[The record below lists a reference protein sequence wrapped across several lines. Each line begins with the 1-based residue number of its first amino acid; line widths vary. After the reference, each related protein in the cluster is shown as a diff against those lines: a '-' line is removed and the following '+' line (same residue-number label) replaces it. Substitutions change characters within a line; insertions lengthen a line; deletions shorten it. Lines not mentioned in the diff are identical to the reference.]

1 MHTETDK
8 RFGNIQFNS
17 NARLKNLSVRIKPDG
32 IIVNMPLH
40 LTKEKALK
48 FVNDNAEKIISKQKL
63 ISDKKESNSL
73 IINSDTKLKTL
84 SFETNVIFAERKN
97 LHFLLKNGILNIE
110 VPHNFV
116 FENGQ
121 KDIWNGINYFL
132 KKEAK
137 RLLPSRL
144 AQLAQHYNFKFASV
158 KIQSAKTQWGSCSG
172 AKDINLS
179 MYLML
184 LPSHLIDYVL
194 LHELCHT
201 IEMNHSEH
209 FWALMNKVTNN
220 KSKQLRAE
228 LKKYSMP

>member
-48 FVNDNAEKIISKQKL
+48 FVNDNAEKIINKQKS

-73 IINSDTKLKTL
+73 IINSETKLKTL
-84 SFETNVIFAERKN
+84 SFETHVIFAERKN
-97 LHFLLKNGILNIE
+97 LHFLLKEGILNIE
-110 VPHNFV
+110 VPPNFA
-116 FENGQ
+116 FEKGQ
-121 KDIWNGINYFL
+121 SDIWNGINYFL

-137 RLLPSRL
+137 RLLPGRL
-144 AQLAQHYNFKFASV
+144 TQLAQFHNFKFSSV
-158 KIQSAKTQWGSCSG
+158 KIQSAKTRWGSCSG

-179 MYLML
+179 MYLLL
-184 LPSHLIDYVL
+184 LPAHLIDYVL

-228 LKKYSMP
+228 LKNYSMP

>member
-32 IIVNMPLH
+32 IIVNMPSH

-158 KIQSAKTQWGSCSG
+158 KIQSAKTRWGSCSG